1 MKRIA
6 ITGISGYIGTGLA
19 HRLESIDA
27 VELIV
32 GIDRHPPQIPCSSKL
47 RFYQLDVCQPFMD
60 IFVDNNVDAA
70 IHLAFILMPK
80 HDRDAAR
87 CVNVGGALNFLHACR
102 TQAVKRILYLSS
114 HTIYGAH
121 PDNPIPLT
129 EDSPPRPMPGF
140 QYSWDKAET
149 ERIFLDFA
157 ASNPDICVT
166 ILRTCVVMGP
176 NADNAITKSLF
187 KPAMICISGYD
198 PPMQFVHENDLTELI
213 LTFLERKQPGV
224 FNVAGEEMIRYRQL
238 ATLCGKR
245 LIPLPAGPLNFVM
258 NLSWKLHLQKESPA
272 AGLDFIKYPVIISTE
287 KLKREVGFRFRY
299 SSQEAV
305 ASFISAIKP
314 SSTDNSPTCAP

>member
-6 ITGISGYIGTGLA
+6 ITGISGYIGAGLA
-19 HRLESIDA
+19 YRLESIDA

-32 GIDRHPPQIPCSSKL
+32 GIDQHLPHTSRLSKL
-47 RFYQLDVCQPFMD
+47 RFYQLDVCQPFVD

-80 HDRDAAR
+80 HDRDAAHR
-87 CVNVGGALNFLHACR
+87 VNVGGTLNFLHACR
-102 TQAVKRILYLSS
+102 TQAVKQILYLSS

-121 PDNPIPLT
+121 PDNPISLK
-129 EDSPPRPMPGF
+129 EDSPLRPMPGF
-140 QYSWDKAET
+140 QYSWDKAQT
-149 ERIFLDFA
+149 EQIFLDFA

-198 PPMQFVHENDLTELI
+198 PPMQFVHEDDLTELI

-224 FNVAGEEMIRYRQL
+224 FNVAGEEMVRYRQL

-245 LIPLPAGPLNFVM
+245 LIPLPGGPLSFVM

-272 AGLDFIKYPVIISTE
+272 AGLDFIKYPVVMSTE
-287 KLKREVGFRFRY
+287 KLKREVGFQFKY

-305 ASFISAIKP
+305 AAFINAIKP
-314 SSTDNSPTCAP
+314 SSKASA

>member
-6 ITGISGYIGTGLA
+6 ITGISGYIGTNLA

-32 GIDRHPPQIPCSSKL
+32 GIDRCLPQTSCSSKL
-47 RFYQLDVCQPFMD
+47 RFHQLDVCQPFVD
-60 IFVDNNVDAA
+60 IFVDNNVDTA

-80 HDRDAAR
+80 HDRDAAQR
-87 CVNVGGALNFLHACR
+87 VNVGGTLNFLHACQ
-102 TQAVKRILYLSS
+102 TQGVKRILYLSS

-121 PDNPIPLT
+121 PDNPIPFK
-129 EDSPPRPMPGF
+129 EDSPLRPMPGF
-140 QYSWDKAET
+140 QYSWDKART

-187 KPAMICISGYD
+187 KPVMICISGYD
-198 PPMQFVHENDLTELI
+198 PPMQFIHEDDLTELI
-213 LTFLERKQPGV
+213 LTFLARQQPGV

-245 LIPLPAGPLNFVM
+245 LIPLPAGPLNFVL

-272 AGLDFIKYPVIISTE
+272 AGLDFIKYPVIMSTE

-305 ASFISAIKP
+305 ASFISAIRP
-314 SSTDNSPTCAP
+314 S